1 MLKIVLTLFLLN
13 FLITLNVNA
22 KELKIN
28 SDKLEVDRDN
38 KISIFTGN
46 VHAYNQE
53 IKIWSEILIVKFNN
67 DESEIKELNA
77 ENEVK
82 IINQGITATG
92 DKGIYFPNNDT
103 LNMYGNVEVTD
114 NNNYVKCDELLL
126 DIKNSTSIM
135 KSSSSKRVEA
145 FIFND

>member
-1 MLKIVLTLFLLN
+1 MLKIVLTLFFLN

-53 IKIWSEILIVKFNN
+53 IKIWSEILIVKFND

-135 KSSSSKRVEA
+135 KSNSSNMIEA
-145 FIFND
+145 YITNN